1 MESRDRVIVATLN
14 VIRRDGIKAVTIRRV
29 AEQLGHSTTVVTHYF
44 KNRQELIQ
52 ETLRRAFDETRAEAE
67 AAVQGA
73 DDQLWAFLD
82 WAISPEHAELWE
94 TLMAAHVTG
103 VDEEVSKQVESLLNW
118 WDAKFQALVSGRAA
132 PGYTPAQLCDI
143 AGTVVEGILLSPSGG
158 AVSGISGKQILR
170 ATLSSLVLEPR

>member
-1 MESRDRVIVATLN
+1 MPTGLEGVDHAAAKAPGFEQGGAVERSEVGQA
-14 VIRRDGIKAVTIRRV
+14 DGL
-29 AEQLGHSTTVVTHYF
+29 LGV
-44 KNRQELIQ
+44 
-52 ETLRRAFDETRAEAE
+52 E

-94 TLMAAHVTG
+94 TLMAAHVAG
-103 VDEEVSKQVESLLNW
+103 VDEEVSNQVESLLNW